1 MAKKMYKPIMVIVT
15 AGTVA
20 FSMIA
25 PSYASAEA
33 AKQEAVQVSQ
43 TDSYKKFQLG
53 PDGLREAIKTTGS
66 NALVMDLYA
75 LTIIK
80 QPDINLKNVSV
91 IAIPLQTKIVEDQSN
106 ARENAK
112 TWLDQLKPQLIQTNE
127 NIINYDNKFEGYYE
141 KLLEAADQ
149 KDPAALT
156 ARLTRL
162 SDSVMENKQ
171 AVDKLIVD
179 LKKFREKLESDTKNL
194 KAHTNEITTIL
205 ASQETGIPLLKNQ
218 IETYYDAINKYNNIL
233 IGSAVATAVGPLAI
247 VGGVVVL
254 VTGYGTP
261 LGVGLIAGGIGLTGG
276 GTAGIVLAKKGID
289 EAEAQIKALTGEV
302 TNAEIQLAGVTA
314 IKQQMQYL
322 TDTIDIAIDS
332 LQNMSTQWNTMGAKY
347 KSLIRNIDVLSPQEF
362 DLLKEDLQIA
372 KASWKNI
379 KGYAENLYVEEIKVV
394 DNQ

>member
-1 MAKKMYKPIMVIVT
+1 
-15 AGTVA
+15 
-20 FSMIA
+20 
-25 PSYASAEA
+25 
-33 AKQEAVQVSQ
+33 
-43 TDSYKKFQLG
+43 
-53 PDGLREAIKTTGS
+53 
-66 NALVMDLYA
+66 
-75 LTIIK
+75 
-80 QPDINLKNVSV
+80 
-91 IAIPLQTKIVEDQSN
+91 
-106 ARENAK
+106 
-112 TWLDQLKPQLIQTNE
+112 
-127 NIINYDNKFEGYYE
+127 
-141 KLLEAADQ
+141 
-149 KDPAALT
+149 
-156 ARLTRL
+156 
-162 SDSVMENKQ
+162 MENKQ